1 MSRITRIVISRM
13 GIVMRSTTKLV
24 LLLTCSAFNAQEIT
38 LDDCYNLAKKNYP
51 LVKQQ
56 ELIITSKEYTV
67 QNANRAYL
75 PQVSINGQATYQSA
89 VTALPIKLPGVTVPE
104 LSKDQYR
111 IYGEVNQ
118 FLYDGGMTSA
128 QKKIAESSANLETQ
142 KMEAELYKLRER
154 INQIYFGILLLDE
167 QHKQLSLLMSDLD
180 ANLKRV
186 DAAVQN
192 GAALKSNAQVIQA
205 ELLKA
210 KQRETELLAS
220 KKLYLD
226 MLSLFTGTKYNETT
240 KLQRPVLVTSSGS
253 VHRPEL
259 SVLDLQASHLQLQT
273 GMIRAKSLPKVS
285 LFLQAGY
292 GRPALNMLSNT
303 FESYYIGGLRLN
315 WSLTGLYTLKNEK
328 SIIEINKRNLEIQKE
343 IFVFNTGFNLSQQN
357 SETTRL
363 NELLKTDDEIVALR
377 SSISKSYSAQ
387 LENGV
392 LNSADYLRERNA
404 EEQARENKV
413 LHEIQLLLAAY
424 NLKTS
429 YGD

>member
-1 MSRITRIVISRM
+1 MLLFLIAVSPIV
-13 GIVMRSTTKLV
+13 
-24 LLLTCSAFNAQEIT
+24 AQQIT
-38 LDDCYNLAKKNYP
+38 LEDCYDLAKKNYP

-56 ELIITSKEYTV
+56 ELIIKSKEYTV

-75 PQVSINGQATYQSA
+75 PQLNINGQATYQSA
-89 VTALPIKLPGVTVPE
+89 VTALPIQLPGITIPQ

-118 FLYDGGMTSA
+118 FLFDGGMTSA

-142 KMEAELYKLRER
+142 KMETELYKLKER
-154 INQIYFGILLLDE
+154 INQIYFGILLLDA

-180 ANLKRV
+180 ANLRRV
-186 DAAVQN
+186 DAAFQN

-205 ELLKA
+205 ELLKS
-210 KQRETELLAS
+210 KQRETEILAS
-220 KKLYLD
+220 RKMYLE
-226 MLSLFTGTKYNETT
+226 MLSLFTGTKYNENTT
-240 KLQRPVLVTSSGS
+240 LQRPVLVTSSGS

-259 SVLDLQASHLQLQT
+259 MVLDLQASHLQLQT
-273 GMIRAKSLPKVS
+273 GMIRSKSLPKVS

-328 SIIEINKRNLEIQKE
+328 SLIEINKRNLEIQKE

-363 NELLKTDDEIVALR
+363 NELLKTDDEIIALR

-413 LHEIQLLLAAY
+413 LHETQLLMAAY